1 MNKVTKIVLLLVA
14 FVFCAAIGI
23 AAHSLALY
31 FNLFMLKQFG
41 IELP

>member
-1 MNKVTKIVLLLVA
+1 MNKVTKMLLLLVA
-14 FVFCAAIGI
+14 VVFCAAIGI
-23 AAHSLALY
+23 AAHTMALY